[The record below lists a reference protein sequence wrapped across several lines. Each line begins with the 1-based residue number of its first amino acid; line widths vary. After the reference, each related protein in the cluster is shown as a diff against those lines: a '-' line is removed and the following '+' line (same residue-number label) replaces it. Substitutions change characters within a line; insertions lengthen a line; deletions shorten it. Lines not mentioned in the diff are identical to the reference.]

1 MRIIVL
7 LLVLLCPSLRSF
19 AQVTILGKT
28 SLNGVPVN
36 ACQLLVYCDGK
47 AAFTHS
53 TGASA
58 EFMLKLDFG
67 KVHQVYIRH
76 KDAPLMFFEVVANTV
91 PADKYVYR
99 MTYELLIDMPYRFD
113 EDVDTS
119 VFKQAFHRVLF
130 NGSKQMVADTAYNHQ
145 FAQRVLVRNNPE
157 LRTRREST
165 YSIQAGRFGAD
176 EQAHLLLYPASVDLY
191 GEGNMLKR
199 SLQTDRFGTFAF
211 RSHRPDKFNTVKL
224 SWKDSSLNATR
235 LSLKNTKGETIKSA
249 TVQQQT
255 AIWELSAE
263 EAARLSDNS
272 YQAHIGG
279 KIVTASSKE
288 KRFFAERC
296 VYLLNKHFMV
306 IDKTQSNM
314 IGSFVFSDIQPD
326 QTYYLAIDRSEIWP
340 GEKGDILNKNDQL
353 VSHFDSIHGD
363 KYVFKISSRYPVS
376 YNKLLVAE
384 NELQMDVKATIFG
397 DNVNNPIGH
406 LKIILL
412 NDMYE
417 PIDSVVTDDFGSF
430 KFKYLPFLKRF
441 YLDADN
447 SDNILDVF
455 RNILIYSNDDR
466 LIKIM
471 THQKGKKFSY
481 RPLSTEIV
489 RMREVEI
496 EDPWMKLMEEKPMP
510 SVSIDSAGSRLI
522 VENIHFEKNGIQLN
536 QQAREILD
544 KIILVLSTQ
553 KHLRIEIGA
562 HTDNLGSEAE
572 NLKLS
577 QQRAKAVHT
586 YILSAG
592 IESNRLIS
600 KGYGESK
607 PLVPC
612 SEKKPCSES
621 DHAMNRRIEFKII
634 SNLNSK

>member
-1 MRIIVL
+1 MRITVF
-7 LLVLLCPSLRSF
+7 LLVLLVSSLRSF

-28 SLNGVPVN
+28 ALNGVPVN
-36 ACQLLVYCDGK
+36 ACQLEVYSEGK
-47 AAFTHS
+47 MTVAHS
-53 TGASA
+53 TGTSS

-67 KVHQVYIRH
+67 KIHQVYIRH
-76 KDAPLMFFEVVANTV
+76 QNAPLMFFEVVANTV

-99 MTYELLIDMPYRFD
+99 LTYELFIDMPNHMD
-113 EDVDTS
+113 EDVDTT
-119 VFKQAFHRVLF
+119 VFQQAFHRVIF

-145 FAQRVLVRNNPE
+145 FAQRILVKNNPE
-157 LRTRREST
+157 LRMQREKNH
-165 YSIQAGRFGAD
+165 SILAGRFGAD
-176 EQAHLLLYPASVDLY
+176 EQAHLLLYPASVAFYDQDNVLQ
-191 GEGNMLKR
+191 R

-211 RSHRPDKFNTVKL
+211 RSRRSDKFSKVKL
-224 SWKDSSLNATR
+224 TWKDSSLHAAQ
-235 LSLKNTKGETIKSA
+235 LSLKNTKGETIKS
-249 TVQQQT
+249 TTMQQQT
-255 AIWELSAE
+255 AIWELNAE
-263 EAARLSDNS
+263 QAARLCDNS

-279 KIVTASSKE
+279 KIVTASSRE
-288 KRFFAERC
+288 KRFFSERC

-326 QTYYLAIDRSEIWP
+326 QTYYLAIDRNEIWP
-340 GEKGDILNKNDQL
+340 GEKGDILNKNDQF

-363 KYVFKISSRYPVS
+363 KYVFKVSSRYPVS

-397 DNVNNPIGH
+397 DNVNNPIGN

-496 EDPWMKLMEEKPMP
+496 EDPWMKLMQEKPMP

-522 VENIHFEKNGIQLN
+522 VENIHFEKNNIQLN

-562 HTDNLGSEAE
+562 HTDNVGSEAE

-586 YILSAG
+586 YILAAG

-600 KGYGESK
+600 KGYGETK
-607 PLVPC
+607 PLIPC

-621 DHAMNRRIEFKII
+621 DHAINRRIEFKII

>member
-1 MRIIVL
+1 MRIL
-7 LLVLLCPSLRSF
+7 FFLLVLVFSYLQQF
-19 AQVTILGKT
+19 AQVTIIGKT
-28 SLNGVPVN
+28 LLNGVPVN
-36 ACQLLVYCDGK
+36 SCQISVYCDGV
-47 AAFTHS
+47 AAFKHN
-53 TGASA
+53 TGSSP

-76 KDAPLMFFEVVANTV
+76 ESSPLMYFEVVANTV

-99 MTYELLIDMPYRFD
+99 MTYEFLIDMPYRLD

-119 VFKQAFHRVLF
+119 VYQKPFHRLVF
-130 NGSKQMVADTAYNHQ
+130 NGYKQMVADTAYNNY
-145 FAQRVLVRNNPE
+145 FAQHVLKKSRTEVNRSGENP
-157 LRTRREST
+157 
-165 YSIQAGRFGAD
+165 YNIIAGTFD
-176 EQAHLLLYPASVDLY
+176 SPEQPHLLLYPANVDCY
-191 GEGNMLKR
+191 GSGVKFSR

-211 RSHRPDKFNTVKL
+211 RCGKNCSINTVKL
-224 SWKDSSLNATR
+224 TWSDSSLNGVNLR
-235 LSLKNTKGETIKSA
+235 LKNTKGEVMGSA
-249 TVQQQT
+249 KIRNRS
-255 AIWELSAE
+255 ASWELGE
-263 EAARLSDNS
+263 KETLQLTDNS

-279 KIVTASSKE
+279 KIVIASAKE
-288 KRFFAERC
+288 KRFFSERT
-296 VYLLNKHFMV
+296 VYLLNKNFMV
-306 IDKTQSNM
+306 LEKTESNM
-314 IGSFVFSDIQPD
+314 IGSFVFSDIVPD
-326 QTYYLAIDRSEIWP
+326 NTYYLAIDRSELWS
-340 GEKGDILNKNDQL
+340 GEKADVLNKNDL
-353 VSHFDSIHGD
+353 FVSRFDSLHGD
-363 KYVFKISSRYPVS
+363 KYVFRISSRFPVS

-417 PIDSVVTDDFGSF
+417 PIDSVITDDFGSF

-489 RMREVEI
+489 RMRDVEI
-496 EDPWMKLMEEKPMP
+496 EDPWLKLMDEKPEP
-510 SVSIDSAGSRLI
+510 LVSIDSAGSRLI
-522 VENIHFEKNGIQLN
+522 VENIHFEKNEIELS

-544 KIILVLSTQ
+544 KIIMVLSTQ

-572 NLKLS
+572 NMKLS
-577 QQRAKAVHT
+577 QQRAKAVHA

-592 IESNRLIS
+592 IESMRLVS

-607 PLVPC
+607 PLIVC
-612 SEKKPCSES
+612 NEKKPCSES
-621 DHAMNRRIEFKII
+621 DHALNRRIEFKII
-634 SNLNSK
+634 SNLNNK